1 MARLVDVTRVV
12 HPGPTLLNAAA
23 AFTLAHI
30 AGASSHR
37 ALLAAVTMLG
47 AHAFIGTLND
57 LLDRR
62 VDSAR
67 HEKPIAS
74 GRISV
79 RTSAAIA
86 ALAAL
91 IGLAAAVALG
101 PLSLLIATLGI
112 LLGVAYNLG
121 VKRSAI
127 SWLPFALGVAL
138 IPPFAWAAAEAPL
151 PAAIKV
157 LSLAAIT
164 GGAALAMQNGLA
176 DRVIDTAVGLRG
188 AVVRLGDRRAWVA
201 AALLHLCTL
210 IVVFSTL
217 SGSLESSGGRGAAL
231 LLAGAATQVV
241 SLALSAT
248 AQPTL
253 RRRGWE
259 AGGIGLL
266 LLAIDVAL
274 EGAAT

>member
-1 MARLVDVTRVV
+1 MARLIDVIRVV

-23 AFTLAHI
+23 ALTLAEI

-57 LLDRR
+57 LIDRH
-62 VDSAR
+62 VDRAR
-67 HEKPIAS
+67 REKPIAA

-86 ALAAL
+86 AIALL
-91 IGLAAAVALG
+91 IGLAAAIALG
-101 PLSLLIATLGI
+101 PLTLIIATLGI
-112 LLGVAYNLG
+112 VLGVTYNLG
-121 VKRSAI
+121 VKRSVL

-151 PAAIKV
+151 PAAIRV

-176 DRVIDTAVGLRG
+176 DRAIDTAVGLRG
-188 AVVRLGDRRAWVA
+188 AVVQLGDRRAWIA

-217 SGSLESSGGRGAAL
+217 SGSLGSSGGRGAAL
-231 LLAGAATQVV
+231 LIAGAATQVV
-241 SLALSAT
+241 SLVLST
-248 AQPTL
+248 TGQPSL

-266 LLAIDVAL
+266 LLAIAVAL

>member
-1 MARLVDVTRVV
+1 MARLVDVIRMM

-30 AGASSHR
+30 AGAPTHR

-62 VDSAR
+62 FDSAR
-67 HEKPIAS
+67 SEKPIAA

-79 RTSAAIA
+79 RTSVTIATTA
-86 ALAAL
+86 ALL
-91 IGLAAAVALG
+91 GLAAAVALG
-101 PLSLLIATLGI
+101 PLPLVLGTLGI
-112 LLGVAYNLG
+112 SLGAAYNVGL
-121 VKRSAI
+121 KRSAL
-127 SWLPFALGVAL
+127 SWLPFALGIAL
-138 IPPFAWAAAEAPL
+138 IPLFAWAAAEAPL
-151 PAAIKV
+151 PAPIKV
-157 LSLAAIT
+157 LSIAAIT
-164 GGAALAMQNGLA
+164 GGSALAMQNGLA
-176 DRVIDTAVGLRG
+176 DRAMDTAVGMRG

-210 IVVFSTL
+210 VVAISTL
-217 SGSLESSGGRGAAL
+217 GGSLGSSGDRGAAF
-231 LLAGAATQVV
+231 LLAGAATQVT
-241 SLALSAT
+241 SLALSAS

-266 LLAIDVAL
+266 LLAIAVAL
-274 EGAAT
+274 EGAET

>member
-1 MARLVDVTRVV
+1 MARLVDVIRVV

-30 AGASSHR
+30 AGAASHR

-91 IGLAAAVALG
+91 IGFTAAVALG

-157 LSLAAIT
+157 LSIAAIT

-217 SGSLESSGGRGAAL
+217 SGSLGSSGGRGAAL